1 VLVGRAYGERAATSR
16 QYRGISPSDRKVRV
30 NSNIGVVN
38 GVSAMHV
45 ENGGKEQ
52 RSTVR
57 CLAVNAK
64 SGDEWRLIARQSTRQ
79 PEA

>member
-1 VLVGRAYGERAATSR
+1 V
-16 QYRGISPSDRKVRV
+16 
-30 NSNIGVVN
+30 
-38 GVSAMHV
+38 HV

-57 CLAVNAK
+57 CLAVHAK

-79 PEA
+79 SEA